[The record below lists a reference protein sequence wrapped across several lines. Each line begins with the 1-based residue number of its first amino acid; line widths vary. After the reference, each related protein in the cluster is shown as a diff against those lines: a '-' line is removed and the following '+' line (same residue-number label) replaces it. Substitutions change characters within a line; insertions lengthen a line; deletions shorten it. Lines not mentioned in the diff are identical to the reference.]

1 MSDLGYEMGMEDAE
15 LGKQLSVARA
25 RDDGGHAYTIYHAR
39 VFSTLTGG
47 EPL

>member
-25 RDDGGHAYTIYHAR
+25 TTTAAGTPMLYTTHA
-39 VFSTLTGG
+39 FS
-47 EPL
+47 PL

>member
-25 RDDGGHAYTIYHAR
+25 TTTAGTPMLYTTHA
-39 VFSTLTGG
+39 FS
-47 EPL
+47 PL